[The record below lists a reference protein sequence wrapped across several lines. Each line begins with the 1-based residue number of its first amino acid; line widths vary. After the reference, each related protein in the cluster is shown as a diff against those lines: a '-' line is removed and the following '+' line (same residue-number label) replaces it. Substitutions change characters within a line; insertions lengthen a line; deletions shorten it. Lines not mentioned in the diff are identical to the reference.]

1 MPAPPSAISR
11 SFASEHRLAV
21 VVTFDCDERRSKS
34 ILTESMWYLR
44 ISLSTCD
51 LPSESRPLTSRPR
64 SRVIEGSR
72 RSQAA
77 LVGAKKVMARSV
89 LLRYSSRCAALIA
102 SQVVEKVEWF
112 ALAK

>member
-1 MPAPPSAISR
+1 
-11 SFASEHRLAV
+11 
-21 VVTFDCDERRSKS
+21 
-34 ILTESMWYLR
+34 
-44 ISLSTCD
+44 
-51 LPSESRPLTSRPR
+51 
-64 SRVIEGSR
+64 VIEGSR